1 MTKPEPETEVES
13 LLEEFNPEEFDRLFS
28 TSSIDERRARLKEI
42 AAHVGPERIREL
54 LSHVT
59 IVPPMSSLR
68 EPFESAIA
76 FVHVEPREATKRR
89 LLLAYPQA
97 IFKPTGLW
105 LWGCNPTTLV
115 HDMKVGNI
123 TGYSLSH
130 VALPGLYFEAG
141 LSFEAFETLLEKTT
155 PEWSHEKLRGAPPV
169 REHQKIRLN
178 TAEVGNNI
186 VLDVEGPI
194 THAVMWGKT
203 VL

>member
-1 MTKPEPETEVES
+1 MTEPKPEVET
-13 LLEEFNPEEFDRLFS
+13 LLEEFDPEEFNQLFG
-28 TSSIDERRARLKEI
+28 TSSNDERHARLKEVAEQI
-42 AAHVGPERIREL
+42 GPERIREL
-54 LSHVT
+54 LSRVT
-59 IVPPMSSLR
+59 IVPPMSSSR
-68 EPFESAIA
+68 EPFESAVA
-76 FVHVEPREATKRR
+76 FVHVEPREATTRR

-105 LWGCNPTTLV
+105 LWGCDPTTLV

-155 PEWSHEKLRGAPPV
+155 PEWSHEKLKDLPPV